1 MRPDRQAPL
10 PWRAFRYL
18 WAFPVTALGL
28 VAALLTAL
36 TGGILRRQEGTLEIH
51 GGFSDVLLGFFHAQ
65 ALTLGHVILGVSPY
79 VLAVYRRHERAHV
92 RQCEQWGI
100 FFLPAYFLA
109 GLWAWLRGGRFYHD
123 NRFEVIAERAER
135 ASRAGF

>member
-1 MRPDRQAPL
+1 MTPG
-10 PWRAFRYL
+10 RACRYL

-28 VAALLTAL
+28 LAALLTAL
-36 TGGILRRQEGTLEIH
+36 TGGVLRRQEGTLEIH
-51 GGFSDVLLGFFHAQ
+51 GGFSFPLLCLLNAQ
-65 ALTLGHVILGVSPY
+65 ALTLGHVVLGISPY
-79 VLAVYRRHERAHV
+79 ALAFYRMHERAHV
-92 RQCEQWGI
+92 RQCERWGI

-123 NRFEVIAERAER
+123 NRFEIIAERAER